1 MPSFDA
7 FLPCQRYDA
16 PYAHNLFQVVWRYLP
31 MAAKAKQ
38 ATETELDALE
48 QLIPDFAAEATHSA
62 YLRALQ
68 VSRHGVLRT
77 DDGHLVRVAA
87 DGSRTVVAKAK
98 PRRKVNIGEKISV
111 RKVSENPTQ

>member
-1 MPSFDA
+1 
-7 FLPCQRYDA
+7 
-16 PYAHNLFQVVWRYLP
+16 
-31 MAAKAKQ
+31 MAAKAKH

-48 QLIPDFAAEATHSA
+48 QLIPDCATEATHSA

-98 PRRKVNIGEKISV
+98 PRRRVNIGEKISV

>member
-7 FLPCQRYDA
+7 FYRASAIMPLCTQSVSGCLEVST
-16 PYAHNLFQVVWRYLP
+16 HGC
-31 MAAKAKQ
+31 KAKQ

-48 QLIPDFAAEATHSA
+48 QLIPDCAAEATHSA